1 VDEACETAG
10 RDPASVLRSAA
21 LVVCC
26 GADDAELERRAA
38 RIGREV
44 AELRANGLAG
54 RPDEVAEKLGR
65 YRAGGVVRVYL
76 QILDLEDLDHLRLIA
91 AEVAPLV
98 AAL

>member
-1 VDEACETAG
+1 VDEACDTAG

-26 GADDAELERRAA
+26 GSDDAELERRAA
-38 RIGREV
+38 RIGRQLT
-44 AELRANGLAG
+44 ELRANGLAG

-65 YRAGGVVRVYL
+65 YRAAGAVRVYL
-76 QILDLEDLDHLRLIA
+76 QILDLADLDHLKFIA

-98 AAL
+98 AGL